1 MSFFSLMNSSGLTV
15 YMSLSALTTRL
26 ELACKDR
33 YDSSA
38 LSVGDIAC
46 NIDGTVMITVGK
58 LTAIHLTVHVQ
69 FRQENV
75 IVAGVKAT
83 LIR

>member
-26 ELACKDR
+26 ELASKDR

-58 LTAIHLTVHVQ
+58 L
-69 FRQENV
+69 
-75 IVAGVKAT
+75 
-83 LIR
+83 